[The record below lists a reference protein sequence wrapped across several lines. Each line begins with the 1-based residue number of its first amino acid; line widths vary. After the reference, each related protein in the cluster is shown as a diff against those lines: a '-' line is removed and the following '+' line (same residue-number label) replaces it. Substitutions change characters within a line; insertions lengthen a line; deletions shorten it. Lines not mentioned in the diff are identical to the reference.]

1 MKTKR
6 LHRLLRTGEVYEGR
20 AVLCL
25 PMMRAEHIAHVEPL
39 ALDRLG
45 TVKGVDYDTRHQW
58 AEILVKL
65 FPHDHG
71 CDHATARAL
80 RRALTTLRRR
90 GLDVRV
96 RVYTVRWRL
105 TKREIGRR

>member
-1 MKTKR
+1 MKTQR
-6 LHRLLRTGEVYEGR
+6 LHRLLRTGEIYEGR
-20 AVLCL
+20 TVLCL
-25 PMMRAEHIAHVEPL
+25 PMTRAEYVTHVEPL
-39 ALDRLG
+39 ALDRIG
-45 TVKGVDYDTRHQW
+45 AVKGVDYDRRRRW

-65 FPHDHG
+65 FPRAPG

-96 RVYTVRWRL
+96 RVYPVRWRL
-105 TKREIGRR
+105 TKREIGRL